1 MIVSTLLTLFISYTQ
16 IIIYL
21 QTCYEWSHV
30 KKLKKYKGKKKQSGD
45 LEIVQAKEMTIHKS
59 QGSTYKYV
67 VVHTNNNQRLR
78 TRLLYVAMS
87 RVTSVNELFI
97 AELYT
102 SNQKLRIL
110 IHIFPQFIPLIY
122 GL

>member
-1 MIVSTLLTLFISYTQ
+1 MVSRQKI
-16 IIIYL
+16 
-21 QTCYEWSHV
+21 
-30 KKLKKYKGKKKQSGD
+30 KKVQRKKKQSAD
-45 LEIVQAKEMTIHKS
+45 LEIVPAKEMTIHKS
-59 QGSTYKYV
+59 EGSTYKYV
-67 VVHTNNNQRLR
+67 VVHTNNQRLR